1 MSFRLILLAGVAMT
15 ALTGAARAQDT
26 YRCGDSVCY
35 DDQADETR
43 RLNEMQLENPGAG
56 MDAVP
61 GADDSYDPADDDGE
75 ADDDPNG
82 QGGPYYPVEP
92 GDGARYPPDA
102 DQPDDGSYGPGDA
115 PDTYQSDDDDDA
127 YPDEGAPPDDAYDD
141 DGDLPY
147 PDEDDD

>member
-26 YRCGDSVCY
+26 YRCGDSICY

-61 GADDSYDPADDDGE
+61 RADDSYDSADDDE
-75 ADDDPNG
+75 ADDDQNG
-82 QGGPYYPVEP
+82 QGGPYYPVDP
-92 GDGARYPPDA
+92 DDDSGYPPYA
-102 DQPDDGSYGPGDA
+102 DEPDDGSYGPGDP
-115 PDTYQSDDDDDA
+115 PDTYQSDDDA
-127 YPDEGAPPDDAYDD
+127 YPDDGGPPDDGYDD
-141 DGDLPY
+141 DMPY